1 MGGVT
6 DVRTAADLMHESF
19 SAVTAMDLDR
29 LERVWDDHSVQV
41 FIPLQLEVVGAP
53 ALRVFFAE
61 LFTAMPDLR
70 FVPEAIHP
78 VDEHTAIGQWWL
90 MGRFSGGPFQG
101 IEPTGRRMQ
110 LRGIDVMRFD
120 EGHLRSN
127 ETYYDGL
134 SFARQVGLL
143 PPARSAADR
152 AMLAA
157 FNTRTRVRGA
167 MQRRR
172 GR

>member
-6 DVRTAADLMHESF
+6 DVRTAADLMHEEY
-19 SAVTAMDLDR
+19 SAVTAMELDR
-29 LERVWDDHSVQV
+29 LERLWDDHSVQV
-41 FIPLQLEVVGAP
+41 FIPLQLEIVGAP
-53 ALRVFFAE
+53 ALRTFFAE

-90 MGRFSGGPFQG
+90 TGRFSGGPFQG

-127 ETYYDGL
+127 EVYYDGL

-167 MQRRR
+167 VQRRR

>member
-6 DVRTAADLMHESF
+6 DVRTAADLMHEEF
-19 SAVTAMDLDR
+19 SAITAMDLDR
-29 LERVWDDHSVQV
+29 LERLWDDHSVQV

-53 ALRVFFAE
+53 ALRAFFAE

-70 FVPEAIHP
+70 FVPEAIHH

-90 MGRFSGGPFQG
+90 TGRFSGGPFQG

-127 ETYYDGL
+127 EVYYDGL
-134 SFARQVGLL
+134 AFARQVGLL

-167 MQRRR
+167 VQRRR